1 MENPVASPAQDTDS
15 KPTHLPKPKDQNFLR
30 LVVIL
35 ILVIGIAL
43 SYGTYHKKSGDVS
56 NITTQNSSL
65 NSQITS
71 LNNKI
76 KQQQDTNNG
85 VVPAGSVYKDP
96 SGEIGLLNG
105 AITLTLPSGWVRV
118 PSSSCTGGT
127 IDSTIV
133 CQDIA
138 AVAPKSLVKSDGT
151 VSWSVPIKV
160 FDYSSSDG
168 SAENWFNTKYTG
180 ALNTGAI
187 NVFTAPINGYS
198 AYSFDYQAFDI
209 YGLAPEYTEASYA
222 VAHGKYAIAIDAI
235 VKSGSTPSA
244 QGSYDYRNTY
254 QLQIEQMLKSIKIQD

>member
-1 MENPVASPAQDTDS
+1 MEKSDTLPSQEIDS
-15 KPTHLPKPKDQNFLR
+15 KSTQLPKPKDQNLLR

-65 NSQITS
+65 NSQIES
-71 LNNKI
+71 LNNKT
-76 KQQQDTNNG
+76 KQQQNINNG
-85 VVPAGSVYKDP
+85 VVSAGSVYKDP

-138 AVAPKSLVKSDGT
+138 TVAPKSLIKSGGT

-180 ALNTGAI
+180 ALNTGAM
-187 NVFTAPINGYS
+187 NVSTAPINGYS
-198 AYSFDYQAFDI
+198 AYSFEYQAFDI
-209 YGLAPEYTEASYA
+209 YGPAPEYTEASYA
-222 VAHGKYAIAIDAI
+222 VAHGKYAIAIDAF
-235 VKSGSTPSA
+235 VQSGSTPSA
-244 QGSYDYRNTY
+244 KGSYDYRNTY
-254 QLQIEQMLKSIKIQD
+254 QPQIEQMLKSIKIQG